1 MRDTKKLAA
10 AHLRGKEWCD
20 NAKGLAAYD
29 ALLAFVRDKLTADTA
44 WNLEY
49 MLGTY
54 AALKWYAWQFFE
66 KYGEAELAALYKT
79 VYEAWQAAFDG
90 RAGEKARIC
99 ELLEAAKTA
108 ETRAAALMEA

>member
-1 MRDTKKLAA
+1 VRDTKKLAA

-29 ALLAFVRDKLTADTA
+29 ALLAFVQDKLTADTA

-79 VYEAWQAAFDG
+79 VHESWQTAFVHRADKAAVLAALEEA
-90 RAGEKARIC
+90 KA
-99 ELLEAAKTA
+99 A
-108 ETRAAALMEA
+108 ETRAAELME